1 MVTGVQWTGSLAPNQ
16 TQRWFTFNWSTNWHV
31 VWYMMPTSP
40 QIGAPQ
46 LDWDVAVE
54 RANANACT
62 YWITVKNL
70 TNQNLTFE
78 GRYAILNL

>member
-1 MVTGVQWTGSLAPNQ
+1 MRTGVQWTGTLGPRASG
-16 TQRWFTFNWSTNWHV
+16 RWYTFNWPAAWHV

-40 QIGAPQ
+40 RRGAPQ

-54 RANANACT
+54 RADPGRVT

-70 TNQNLTFE
+70 TTQPVTFE
-78 GRYAILNL
+78 GRYAVLS